1 MFQAPRLSLTAASA
15 LALAIAVAGCGA
27 VPSATKSP
35 TSKSSRA
42 VTAKATTKPTAAKAA
57 SPTPKPAPTVAPVD
71 DEPSP
76 SPKAVDP
83 DKKVVVSGMVY
94 GADGAA
100 LSGVTVR
107 ARSLAAEAPFE
118 AEVKTDTGSY
128 VLNDVPSGANL
139 EIVAT
144 KDGWTSRR
152 RVGSFDDTNDAGNTF
167 DFGASSGG
175 EGLAA
180 AFYLSA
186 FPEIVGTT
194 PATNSEDVAPN
205 GVKVR
210 LELSEPLDAENR
222 ARFTRALRLL
232 PANDAAN
239 GGAAGTTTDLARGE
253 DDGYPRAVTVDGAA
267 TVAPYALRAG
277 STFMNDPTRAA
288 VVEWDPTGKAATLS
302 FDAPLLTAADD
313 ACAYQ
318 LVLVSAGADQR
329 IRDRD
334 GNQLGTD
341 AAGSQTAY
349 PAAGDLVPG
358 VFKARRLRL
367 NAVDGL
373 AEGSRD
379 ARWAATHD
387 DVVRFELTRDEQAP
401 SLLGVRAVYIG
412 DDTRLELTFDEPMG
426 AFNGTTGAFIAS
438 SLGDDATDLANFSFA
453 VDESADELADR
464 SLDGEN
470 DARVVD
476 PLTATS
482 WGGDGE
488 RGREFRFAPAA
499 FAATRAG
506 AVAGSVLVELDDRN
520 PRKVWVVIAGRP
532 RFFHPSAAAIRARV
546 EGVADPA
553 GNEIAAKR
561 ADTILPIG
569 TL

>member
-1 MFQAPRLSLTAASA
+1 MFQAPRPSLSAAAAVA
-15 LALAIAVAGCGA
+15 LALGIAGCGA

-35 TSKSSRA
+35 TTKSSRA
-42 VTAKATTKPTAAKAA
+42 VTAKATTKPTPAKAA
-57 SPTPKPAPTVAPVD
+57 SPTPRPSPTVAPVD

-83 DKKVVVSGMVY
+83 KKKVVVSGMVY
-94 GADGAA
+94 GPDGAA

-152 RVGSFDDTNDAGNTF
+152 RVGSFDDTSVDGNAF
-167 DFGASSGG
+167 NFGAPA
-175 EGLAA
+175 EGAGAAA
-180 AFYLSA
+180 AFHLSP
-186 FPEIVGTT
+186 FPEIIGTS
-194 PATNSEDVAPN
+194 PAANGTNVDPTSVR
-205 GVKVR
+205 VR

-222 ARFTRALRLL
+222 ARFVRALRLL

-239 GGAAGTTTDLARGE
+239 GGAAGTTTDLARSE

-288 VVEWDPTGKAATLS
+288 AVEWDATGKVATLN
-302 FDAPLLTAADD
+302 FDAPLLTSSDD
-313 ACAYQ
+313 DCAYQ
-318 LVLVSAGADQR
+318 IALVSAGADQR
-329 IRDRD
+329 IHDRD
-334 GNQLGTD
+334 GYQLGTD
-341 AAGSQTAY
+341 AAGSQDAY
-349 PAAGDLVPG
+349 PAAGDLVLG

-367 NAVDGL
+367 DAVGGL
-373 AEGSRD
+373 TAGSGE
-379 ARWAATHD
+379 ARWASTHD
-387 DVVRFELTRDEQAP
+387 DVVRFELARDEQAP
-401 SLLGVRAVYIG
+401 SLQSVRAVYIG
-412 DDTRLELTFDEPMG
+412 DETRLELTFDEPMG
-426 AFNGTTGAFIAS
+426 AFNGTTGAFIAP
-438 SLGDDATDLANFSFA
+438 SLGDDVTDLQHFSFA

-464 SLDGEN
+464 SLDGED
-470 DARVVD
+470 DATEVD
-476 PLTATS
+476 PRAVAS
-482 WGGDGE
+482 WGGEGE
-488 RGREFRFAPAA
+488 RRHEFRFAPGA

-506 AVAGSVLVELDDRN
+506 AAVGSVVLELDDRN
-520 PRKVWVVIAGRP
+520 PRKVWLVIAGRP
-532 RFFHPSAAAIRARV
+532 RFFHPAAAAIRARV

-553 GNEIAAKR
+553 GNEIREKR
-561 ADTILPIG
+561 ADAILPIG